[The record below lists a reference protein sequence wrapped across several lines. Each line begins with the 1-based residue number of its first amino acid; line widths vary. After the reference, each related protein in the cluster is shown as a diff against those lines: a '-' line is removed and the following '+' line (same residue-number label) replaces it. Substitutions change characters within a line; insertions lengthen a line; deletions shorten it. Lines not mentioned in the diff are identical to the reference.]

1 MSTSQKIAIVGTQGT
16 GKTVFL
22 AVLANALSSARHFPR
37 ITGENMTTRRY
48 TAEVMDI
55 LESGQWPALTRQD
68 VKRELKW
75 LWYDRD
81 GDPHSLGTF
90 DCAGEDFRA
99 IFEAEHETELNDYQR
114 ALKAEFRACDL
125 VLLLLNLQDA
135 LDIYQKPGKGL
146 ARIDIEYAPSAAVRQ
161 LRKDGITLYA
171 IFTQADRYEERIQ
184 REWNGDY
191 SNALRD
197 LLPDLYNALE
207 EAGSQFAVV
216 RAVETEEINGHLQP
230 KKERNAADLTD
241 IVQAV
246 DAFFAKRKEEAR
258 QRELAVKEEARLR
271 REEEE
276 CRLREEAERQR
287 QQAKQERLEK
297 EATARR
303 EARIERRLNILRF
316 FVIIA
321 VIAAVVF
328 GVMKFTAVQ
337 EERAAAEYVAE
348 EKATAEYA
356 AKTKNSQAIRIP
368 GLELDMQPIPAGSFT
383 MGSPE
388 SEKGRGSDETQHS
401 VTISKPYWLGK
412 YPVTQGQWEAV
423 MGTDVLTQAKKA
435 LEDDTVYSYLG
446 NKTWREFLGYKRD
459 KNPLEIAGNRGS
471 DYPMLYVSWEEANAF
486 CDKLT
491 ERERVAGRLPAGYR
505 YTLPTEA
512 EWEYAC
518 RAGTKGPF
526 NTGDNLTTSQAN
538 YNENNPFNVLA
549 KGEYRK
555 TTTKVGSFP
564 PNAWGLYDLHGNVR
578 EWCSDWYGDYPTG
591 SVTDPV
597 GPKTGVVRVL
607 RGGGWGH
614 SALVC
619 RSASR
624 GGVGPG
630 YRGEKLGFRLA
641 LSSVGK

>member
-1 MSTSQKIAIVGTQGT
+1 MSSSQKIAIVGTEGT
-16 GKTVFL
+16 GRNVFL
-22 AVLANALSSARHFPR
+22 AVLANALSSAIHFPR

-48 TAEVMDI
+48 TAEVMDE
-55 LESGQWPALTRQD
+55 LESGQWPASTPPS

-75 LWYDRD
+75 RWYDRD

-271 REEEE
+271 RE
-276 CRLREEAERQR
+276 
-287 QQAKQERLEK
+287 
-297 EATARR
+297 
-303 EARIERRLNILRF
+303 
-316 FVIIA
+316 
-321 VIAAVVF
+321 
-328 GVMKFTAVQ
+328 
-337 EERAAAEYVAE
+337 
-348 EKATAEYA
+348 
-356 AKTKNSQAIRIP
+356 
-368 GLELDMQPIPAGSFT
+368 
-383 MGSPE
+383 
-388 SEKGRGSDETQHS
+388 
-401 VTISKPYWLGK
+401 
-412 YPVTQGQWEAV
+412 
-423 MGTDVLTQAKKA
+423 
-435 LEDDTVYSYLG
+435 
-446 NKTWREFLGYKRD
+446 
-459 KNPLEIAGNRGS
+459 
-471 DYPMLYVSWEEANAF
+471 
-486 CDKLT
+486 
-491 ERERVAGRLPAGYR
+491 
-505 YTLPTEA
+505 
-512 EWEYAC
+512 
-518 RAGTKGPF
+518 
-526 NTGDNLTTSQAN
+526 
-538 YNENNPFNVLA
+538 
-549 KGEYRK
+549 
-555 TTTKVGSFP
+555 
-564 PNAWGLYDLHGNVR
+564 
-578 EWCSDWYGDYPTG
+578 
-591 SVTDPV
+591 
-597 GPKTGVVRVL
+597 
-607 RGGGWGH
+607 
-614 SALVC
+614 
-619 RSASR
+619 
-624 GGVGPG
+624 
-630 YRGEKLGFRLA
+630 
-641 LSSVGK
+641 